1 MSGRAGRGKSGT
13 WIQLLI
19 LRILYD
25 SPSHGYEIIK
35 KVNSFQAGR
44 RPIKPG
50 SMYTILRRMEKDGL
64 LESTWDEETA
74 RLNRRVYTF
83 SEKGYER
90 LKDGRK
96 MIEDQLVVLTKMKQ
110 FYDEHFI
117 EHEIEDEK

>member
-25 SPSHGYEIIK
+25 SPTHGYEIIK
-35 KVNSFQAGR
+35 KVNTFQAGR

-50 SMYTILRRMEKDGL
+50 SMYTILRRMEEDGL

-83 SEKGYER
+83 SEKGFER

-96 MIEDQLVVLTKMKQ
+96 MIEEQLTVLTKMKQ